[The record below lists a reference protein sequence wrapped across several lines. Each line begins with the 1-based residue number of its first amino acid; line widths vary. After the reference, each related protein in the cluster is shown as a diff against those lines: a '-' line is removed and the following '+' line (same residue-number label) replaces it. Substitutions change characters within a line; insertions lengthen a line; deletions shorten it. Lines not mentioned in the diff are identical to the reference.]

1 MAKGKEERR
10 ERTKM
15 SEWGMAEWVIVIGG
29 IILVLVSGMAVGAAI
44 WVTKVQNEVHAKAA
58 EKEAAE
64 REKQERIS
72 KGGYDKVTFIEA
84 AGESEDGYRW

>member
-1 MAKGKEERR
+1 
-10 ERTKM
+10 M
-15 SEWGMAEWVIVIGG
+15 SEWGLQEWVFAVGWG
-29 IILVLVSGMAVGAAI
+29 IVLVFSGVAIYAAYWI
-44 WVTKVQNEVHAKAA
+44 SKVQAEAEEEAKKA
-58 EKEAAE
+58 ERE

>member
-1 MAKGKEERR
+1 
-10 ERTKM
+10 M
-15 SEWGMAEWVIVIGG
+15 SEWGLQEWVFAVGWG
-29 IILVLVSGMAVGAAI
+29 IVLVFSGVAIYAAYWI
-44 WVTKVQNEVHAKAA
+44 SKVQAEAEEKAK
-58 EKEAAE
+58 KAE